1 MRYEC
6 LSDVIISTGEQT
18 MGVEVAK
25 DAIDLGI
32 VTTNGDAM
40 LTFYRDV
47 LGFKHEGDISMEHVG
62 IKVMHR
68 LWFGNSLIKIVVP
81 VKDPQAPPAPNGI
94 PGGTGYR
101 YWTMTIKNMDE
112 VLDAVKA
119 AGHKIVRPRTE
130 VRPGVV
136 IGMVEDPD
144 GNWVEFIQG

>member
-1 MRYEC
+1 
-6 LSDVIISTGEQT
+6 
-18 MGVEVAK
+18 MGVKVAK

-40 LTFYRDV
+40 LAFYRDV
-47 LGFKHEGDISMEHVG
+47 HVG

-68 LWFGNSLIKIVVP
+68 LWFGKSLIKIVVP
-81 VKDPQAPPAPNGI
+81 VQDPGKPAAPGGI

-101 YWTMTIKNMDE
+101 YWTMTIQNLDE
-112 VLDAVKA
+112 VLNAVQA
-119 AGHKIVRPRTE
+119 AGHKIVWPRRE

-144 GNWVEFIQG
+144 GNWVEFIQAQ